1 MSNVKYKNTKP
12 EILVRKALFK
22 KGFRYRINVKN
33 LAGHPDIV
41 LKKYKSAVFVNG
53 CFWHGHENCL
63 KATMPKTN
71 TVFWKDKITGNRH
84 RDEVNRTE
92 LENKGWNVFVVWECQ
107 LKKDVFDKTI
117 DKLVSDIKSSIG
129 NLSSDSH

>member
-41 LKKYKSAVFVNG
+41 LKKYKSVVFVNG

-63 KATMPKTN
+63 KATLPKTN
-71 TVFWKDKITGNRH
+71 PIFWKDKIAGNRH
-84 RDEVNRTE
+84 RDEINRIE
-92 LENKGWNVFVVWECQ
+92 LEEKGWNVIIVWECQ

-117 DKLVSDIKSSIG
+117 DKLVSDIKSSGG
-129 NLSSDSH
+129 NLSKDSH